1 MKIKTAI
8 LGYGRSGSTLH
19 ADPIEKL
26 PDFELTSV
34 CDIDPKAKENA
45 SNRFKCRIYDDYM
58 EMLQKETLDLVVIVT
73 QNNQHCRMTCDCLKS
88 GKNVLVTKPW
98 AINADE
104 AEEMIKA
111 AKESEKKLL
120 PWLPARWGCDLL
132 RLKELIES
140 GVIGKVFQVRRSE
153 FSFGIRHDWQTLKK
167 FNGGYLLNWGPHLVD
182 QPVQLIGKPVKSVYG
197 ELKQIINP
205 GDVEDVF
212 FAVMKTED
220 DVTIVSEYNIG
231 SDNLPNWIIQG
242 DKGTIYVKTT
252 EIEIHKAS
260 LPDAVDP
267 TTYGN
272 KTKID
277 VINDR
282 IQGTN
287 MITMNKRYGD
297 SMVIYP
303 HIARVIRGE
312 EQYMVALE
320 SALNLT
326 KLLDAIRKS
335 HETGQLICLTDRLKI
350 I

>member
-26 PDFELTSV
+26 SDFELTAV
-34 CDIDPKAKENA
+34 CDIDANAKEKA
-45 SNRFKCRIYDDYM
+45 YNRFKCRIYDDYL

-73 QNNQHCRMTCDCLKS
+73 RNNQHCRMTCDCLKS

-98 AINADE
+98 AINVDE
-104 AEEMIKA
+104 AKEMIKA
-111 AKESEKKLL
+111 SKASGKMLL

-132 RLKELIES
+132 RLRELIAS

-153 FSFGIRHDWQTLKK
+153 FSFGLRHDWQTSKK

-197 ELKQIINP
+197 EMKQIINP

-231 SDNLPNWIIQG
+231 SAKLPNWIMQG

-252 EIEIHKAS
+252 DIEIHRAFF
-260 LPDAVDP
+260 PATVDP

-272 KTKID
+272 ELKIE
-277 VINDR
+277 VIHDS
-282 IQGTN
+282 IHGTN
-287 MITMNKRYGD
+287 MITMNNRYGD

-303 HIARVIRGE
+303 HIARAIRGE
-312 EQYMVALE
+312 EQYMVTLE

-335 HETGQLICLTDRLKI
+335 HETGQVICLTDEYH
-350 I
+350 

>member
-26 PDFELTSV
+26 PDFELTAV
-34 CDIDPKAKENA
+34 CDIDAKAKEKA
-45 SNRFKCRIYDDYM
+45 SNRFKCRIYDNYQ
-58 EMLQKETLDLVVIVT
+58 EMLQKEVLDLVVIVT
-73 QNNQHCRMTCDCLKS
+73 RSDQHCAMTCDCLRG

-104 AEEMIKA
+104 AKEMIKA
-111 AKESEKKLL
+111 SRQSGKMLL

-132 RLKELIES
+132 RLKELIKS
-140 GVIGKVFQVRRSE
+140 GAIGKVFQVRRNE
-153 FSFGIRHDWQTLKK
+153 FTFGIRHDWQTLKK
-167 FNGGYLLNWGPHLVD
+167 FGGGYLLNWGPHLVD

-220 DVTIVSEYNIG
+220 DVTIVSEFNIG
-231 SDNLPNWIIQG
+231 SGQLPNWVIQG
-242 DKGTIYVKTT
+242 DKGTIYVKETN
-252 EIEIHKAS
+252 IEIHKACF
-260 LPDAVDP
+260 PDAADP

-272 KTKID
+272 PTKINI
-277 VINDR
+277 VNDSL
-282 IQGTN
+282 QGTN
-287 MITMNKRYGD
+287 MITMHNRYGD
-297 SMVIYP
+297 AMVIYP

-312 EQYMVALE
+312 EQYMVTLE
-320 SALNLT
+320 SALNLS

-335 HETGQLICLTDRLKI
+335 HATGQVVYL
-350 I
+350 